1 MEKMDHVTHER
12 RNSMTLG
19 PLEYLVVGFEGNRFT
34 GRIMPEL
41 RAAREKGIIRVVD
54 LFLLKK
60 DEDGNTAVLELS
72 DLNKEDAE
80 QFTYLAG
87 LRDHLLTPEDVEQAA
102 QDIPNNCSAALLLF
116 EHTWAIGL
124 KDAIKDAGG
133 VFVAGGLIAPDVLKE
148 LEEELE
154 SSKQN
159 AAQKQATAKTAS

>member
-1 MEKMDHVTHER
+1 
-12 RNSMTLG
+12 MTMG

-34 GRIMPEL
+34 GRIMSEL

-60 DEDGNTAVLELS
+60 DEDGNTAVMELS

-80 QFTYLAG
+80 QFTHLAG
-87 LRDHLLTPEDVEQAA
+87 LRDHLLTPEDIEQAA
-102 QDIPNNCSAALLLF
+102 QDIPNNCSAAILLF
-116 EHTWAIGL
+116 EHAWAIGL

-133 VFVAGGLIAPDVLKE
+133 IFVAGGLIAPDVLKE

-154 SSKQN
+154 STKKDAAPKQT
-159 AAQKQATAKTAS
+159 TAKTAS